1 MSKQLFDLSGKVA
14 LVTGGSRGLG
24 KAMALGLADAGADI
38 IVASRKLENCQ
49 AVATEI
55 QAKGRQAVGIAAHT
69 GKYEDIDRLVEQ
81 AYQHLGRV
89 DIVINNAGINP
100 AAGAIADV
108 TPEAF
113 QKTLEVNTLGPWYL
127 SARLAPRMATHGGG
141 VIINVISVSGLRGA
155 MGQGA
160 YAASKAA
167 LQSLTQTMAIEWAAM
182 NVRVNAI
189 APGSYHSD
197 LMDGAIAAIP
207 GFEEGA
213 KAASL
218 QKRIA
223 QTDEIIGPILYLA
236 SDASAFTTGSTLL
249 TDGGYMLS

>member
-1 MSKQLFDLSGKVA
+1 MSKQLFDLTGKVV

-24 KAMALGLADAGADI
+24 KAISLGLADAGADI
-38 IVASRKLENCQ
+38 IVASRKLDNCQ
-49 AVATEI
+49 AVVKEI
-55 QAKGRQAVGIAAHT
+55 EAKGRKALAVAAHT
-69 GKYEDIDRLVEQ
+69 GKYEEIDRLVKLSFE
-81 AYQHLGRV
+81 HFGRV

-100 AAGAIADV
+100 AAGAITDV

-127 SARLAPRMATHGGG
+127 AAKLAPEMARQGGG

-160 YAASKAA
+160 YGASKAA
-167 LQSLTQTMAIEWAAM
+167 LQSLTQTMAIEWAPL
-182 NVRVNAI
+182 NIRVNAI

-207 GFEEGA
+207 EFEAGA

-223 QTDEIIGPILYLA
+223 NSEEILGPILYLA
-236 SDASAFTTGSTLL
+236 SDASAYTTGSTLL
-249 TDGGYMLS
+249 TDGGYMLA